1 MTTDQKEKCRKAYY
15 HSDIEPT
22 LDRLN
27 QIKEI
32 VSNFEKDGA
41 NRLTCA
47 LEMKHK
53 DLDEIEQLSVFI
65 AQARDKMEKELERL
79 KKFEPTFNNQFATDH
94 NNYYNSVSE
103 VLRHIRSHLSPLK
116 IILKKFCPRKH
127 PSAAECEMYKI
138 SPKSVIDASLLGDEV
153 YQPDLFELESF
164 PPAVQGLYNEMI
176 KFFKAEKECMDI
188 CAEILQEELA
198 IRKDPIKSKCIL
210 DKYRQKAY
218 KRMENMIMLISEDTI
233 EYLKATTPAYQ
244 AYQQY
249 ASEEGFAQGEFHKQN
264 CASMDHLCLIEAK
277 TENEDITIKE
287 KVLWGNNPKTIKKIR
302 YVISHFDELLPT
314 DFKHKLMGMY
324 EYIFCQWA
332 LPENVKQAVEY
343 FIEHYNGK
351 YTPVKYA
358 AVNKHSLEYDKNS
371 EMVKDFASG
380 INVIFANSNNAEL
393 MDFSA

>member
-1 MTTDQKEKCRKAYY
+1 MTTDQKEKCCKAYY

-53 DLDEIEQLSVFI
+53 DLDEIEQLSAFI

-79 KKFEPTFNNQFATDH
+79 KKFEPTFNNQFATNH

-127 PSAAECEMYKI
+127 PSAKECKMYNI
-138 SPKSVIDASLLGDEV
+138 PPKSVIDASLLGDEI

-176 KFFKAEKECMDI
+176 KFFKA
-188 CAEILQEELA
+188 
-198 IRKDPIKSKCIL
+198 KDPIKSKCIL
-210 DKYRQKAY
+210 DKYRQNAY
-218 KRMENMIMLISEDTI
+218 KRMENAIMLISEDTI

-244 AYQQY
+244 AYQHY

-264 CASMDHLCLIEAK
+264 CASMDHLCLIEAV
-277 TENEDITIKE
+277 TETEDITIKE

-302 YVISHFDELLPT
+302 YVISHFDELLPA

-332 LPENVKQAVEY
+332 LPDNVKQAVEY
-343 FIEHYNGK
+343 FIEHYNGN
-351 YTPVKYA
+351 YAPVKYA
-358 AVNKHSLEYDKNS
+358 AVNKHSPEYNKSS
-371 EMVKDFASG
+371 EMVKDFISG
-380 INVIFANSNNAEL
+380 INVLFANSNNAEL

>member
-1 MTTDQKEKCRKAYY
+1 MIMETDQKNKCRQAYY
-15 HSDIEPT
+15 RTDIEPT

-32 VSNFEKDGA
+32 VSNFEKNGA

-79 KKFEPTFNNQFATDH
+79 KKFEPSFNNQFATDH

-138 SPKSVIDASLLGDEV
+138 SPKSVIDASLLGDEI

-188 CAEILQEELA
+188 CARRTGYTQGSYQEQMH
-198 IRKDPIKSKCIL
+198 I
-210 DKYRQKAY
+210 
-218 KRMENMIMLISEDTI
+218 
-233 EYLKATTPAYQ
+233 
-244 AYQQY
+244 
-249 ASEEGFAQGEFHKQN
+249 G
-264 CASMDHLCLIEAK
+264 
-277 TENEDITIKE
+277 
-287 KVLWGNNPKTIKKIR
+287 
-302 YVISHFDELLPT
+302 
-314 DFKHKLMGMY
+314 
-324 EYIFCQWA
+324 
-332 LPENVKQAVEY
+332 
-343 FIEHYNGK
+343 
-351 YTPVKYA
+351 
-358 AVNKHSLEYDKNS
+358 
-371 EMVKDFASG
+371 
-380 INVIFANSNNAEL
+380 
-393 MDFSA
+393 

>member
-53 DLDEIEQLSVFI
+53 DLDEIEQLSAFI

-79 KKFEPTFNNQFATDH
+79 KKFEPAFNNQFATDH

-127 PSAAECEMYKI
+127 PSAKECEMYNI

-188 CAEILQEELA
+188 CTEILQEELA
-198 IRKDPIKSKCIL
+198 IRKDPIKSKYIL
-210 DKYRQKAY
+210 DKYRQNAY
-218 KRMENMIMLISEDTI
+218 KRMENAIMLISEDTI

-244 AYQQY
+244 AYQHY

-264 CASMDHLCLIEAK
+264 CASMDHLCLIEAV
-277 TENEDITIKE
+277 TETEDITIKE

-302 YVISHFDELLPT
+302 YVISHFDELLPA

-324 EYIFCQWA
+324 EYIFSQWA
-332 LPENVKQAVEY
+332 LPDNVKQAVEY
-343 FIEHYNGK
+343 FIEHYNGN
-351 YTPVKYA
+351 YAPVKYA
-358 AVNKHSLEYDKNS
+358 AVNKHSLEYNKSS
-371 EMVKDFASG
+371 EMVKDFISG
-380 INVIFANSNNAEL
+380 INVLFANSNNAEL

>member
-32 VSNFEKDGA
+32 VSKFEKNGA

-53 DLDEIEQLSVFI
+53 DLDEIEQLAGFI
-65 AQARDKMEKELERL
+65 AQACDKMEKELERL
-79 KKFEPTFNNQFATDH
+79 KKFEPSFNNQFATDH

-127 PSAAECEMYKI
+127 PSAAECDMYNI
-138 SPKSVIDASLLGDEV
+138 PPKSVIDASLLGDEI
-153 YQPDLFELESF
+153 YQSDLFELESF

-218 KRMENMIMLISEDTI
+218 KRMENAIMLIPEDTI

-244 AYQQY
+244 AYQHY

-264 CASMDHLCLIEAK
+264 CASMDHLCLIEAV
-277 TENEDITIKE
+277 TETEDITIKE

-302 YVISHFDELLPT
+302 YVISHFDELLPA

-324 EYIFCQWA
+324 E
-332 LPENVKQAVEY
+332 
-343 FIEHYNGK
+343 
-351 YTPVKYA
+351 
-358 AVNKHSLEYDKNS
+358 
-371 EMVKDFASG
+371 
-380 INVIFANSNNAEL
+380 
-393 MDFSA
+393 

>member
-32 VSNFEKDGA
+32 VSKFEENGA

-53 DLDEIEQLSVFI
+53 DLDEIEQLSGFI
-65 AQARDKMEKELERL
+65 AQACDKMEKELERL
-79 KKFEPTFNNQFATDH
+79 KKFEPSFNNQFATDH

-127 PSAAECEMYKI
+127 PSAAECEMYNI
-138 SPKSVIDASLLGDEV
+138 PPKSVIDASLLGDEI

-218 KRMENMIMLISEDTI
+218 KRMENTIMLISEDTI

-244 AYQQY
+244 AYLHY

-287 KVLWGNNPKTIKKIR
+287 KMLWGNNPKTIKKIR
-302 YVISHFDELLPT
+302 YVISHFDELLPA

-332 LPENVKQAVEY
+332 LPSNIKQAVEY
-343 FIEHYNGK
+343 FIQHYHGRHK
-351 YTPVKYA
+351 VVKYA
-358 AVNKHSLEYDKNS
+358 AANKRSSQYDKNS
-371 EMVKDFASG
+371 EKAKNFF
-380 INVIFANSNNAEL
+380 ININRLFQDSNDEDL
-393 MDFSA
+393 MGDVS